1 MRTGFV
7 AVMCWALWVAAPPA
21 LAQQKTRQACQEE
34 WRANRAAYE
43 TAGIMLRAYVY
54 KCQAG
59 DTAAPA
65 ATPAPVAPAT
75 PAPGR
80 GETGSRSRAEANVGF
95 LRLVEFRR

>member
-1 MRTGFV
+1 MRTVFV
-7 AVMCWALWVAAPPA
+7 AVMCSALWVAAPPA

-43 TAGIMLRAYVY
+43 TAGIMLRAYIY

-65 ATPAPVAPAT
+65 RAAPAT
-75 PAPGR
+75 PAPAR
-80 GETGSRSRAEANVGF
+80 GQTGSK
-95 LRLVEFRR
+95 